1 MHATTF
7 PPCALLSLAASL
19 LAAASLPAQFQ
30 FTGIASGDASASDA
44 IVWTRAVDAG
54 APAAVTLALDIA
66 PNDLTLTV
74 GVATFSTA
82 TDASRDY
89 TARLLVTGL
98 QPGTRYYYR
107 FANGVIRSD
116 TGTFVTAPAPTAAAP
131 VRFAFSGDCDGL
143 MRPYPLASVFPAQ
156 ALDFFVFLGDTIYE
170 TASSGSAAAAS
181 TGTQPAPS
189 ATGALQ
195 AQLFADYS
203 RKYREQFAP
212 VNAGGQSCLKPLFAA
227 QGNYTLLDNHEL
239 GNRQYIN
246 GGAPPGGPVGDMATG
261 AGVDARQAQNDVNTT
276 GTFMNRAAGFQTL
289 QNVFVNYQPVR
300 DRGVVSAPADP
311 RSDGTPV
318 MYFGQQWGRN
328 VAFFSVDDRSYR
340 DIRMKTAANADET
353 TAPRASNPG
362 RTMLGATQLAW
373 LEQSLLAA
381 QTAGVLWKIVAISSP
396 IDQLGPIGGALPG
409 IAVGSDGGKSW
420 MGGYRAE
427 RNALLQF
434 IADHGIY
441 NVVFLSTDD
450 HQNRINE
457 VLYSPTGQT
466 EVQSSY
472 VPVPHCFII
481 VDGPLGATGPET
493 ITDHSL
499 ANIQS
504 LANAVSSAQVSM
516 GLDPIGLSPGYPGLH
531 NVVREGDP
539 GADAARSTFDFYS
552 PDTFNFAALEVSADG
567 GTLTVRVTGIDSRP
581 TNSFGEYDPVGN
593 PARQILSFEVD
604 AFASASV
611 SAFGT
616 GCGLPAPILSP
627 VGSQRPLLGTTQQTD
642 VVYVPAGSSAFMAVG
657 GSSTSL
663 GALPLPLALDA
674 FGLPGC
680 LLYHDLLYGFANPC
694 AATGP
699 GSARHSLAIPNS
711 LVLLDLPVYLQAWAP
726 DATANPGGLVVSN
739 ALELVLGNF

>member
-1 MHATTF
+1 MHVTTL
-7 PPCALLSLAASL
+7 PPRTLLALAASL
-19 LAAASLPAQFQ
+19 LAAASLSAQFQ
-30 FTGIASGDASASDA
+30 FTGIASGDASATDA
-44 IVWTRAVDAG
+44 VVWTRAVDDS
-54 APAAVTLALDIA
+54 APAALSLAVAIA
-66 PNDLTLTV
+66 PDPTFTV
-74 GVATFSTA
+74 GVATFPVA
-82 TDASRDY
+82 TDATRDY

-107 FANGVIRSD
+107 FANGAIASD
-116 TGTFVTAPAPTAAAP
+116 VGTFVTAPSPTAAVP

-170 TASSGSAAAAS
+170 TASSGSAAAAL
-181 TGTQPAPS
+181 TGTVPAPS

-203 RKYREQFAP
+203 RKYREQFVP
-212 VNAGGQSCLKPLFAA
+212 VNAGGQSCLKPMFAA

-246 GGAPPGGPVGDMATG
+246 GGAPPGGAVGDMATG
-261 AGVDARQAQNDVNTT
+261 AGVDARQAVNDVNTT
-276 GTFMNRAAGFQTL
+276 GTFMNRAAGYQTL
-289 QNVFVNYQPVR
+289 QGVFLNYQPIR
-300 DRGVVSAPADP
+300 DRGVVSAPADA

-318 MYFGQQWGRN
+318 LYFEQQWGRN

-340 DIRMKTAANADET
+340 DIRMKTAANADDT
-353 TAPRASNPG
+353 TAPRANNPA
-362 RTMLGATQLAW
+362 RTMLGATQLAS

-381 QTAGVLWKIVAISSP
+381 QDAGVLWKFVAISSP

-481 VDGPLGATGPET
+481 VDGPLGATGPDT
-493 ITDHSL
+493 ITDHSI

-504 LANAVSSAQVSM
+504 LAAAVNSAQVGL
-516 GLDPIGLSPGYPGLH
+516 GLDPIGLQPNYPGLH
-531 NVVREGDP
+531 DVVREGDP
-539 GADAARSTFDFYS
+539 NADATRSTFDFYS

-581 TNSFGEYDPVGN
+581 TNSFGEYDPASN
-593 PARQILSFEVD
+593 PARQILSFQVD

-611 SAFGT
+611 SAFGV
-616 GCGLPAPILSP
+616 GCGLPAPVLAPVGGQRPLIGATQLTDVVNVP
-627 VGSQRPLLGTTQQTD
+627 VGST
-642 VVYVPAGSSAFMAVG
+642 AFMAVG
-657 GSSTSL
+657 ASATSL
-663 GALPLPLALDA
+663 GAQPLPLALDA

-699 GSARHSLAIPNS
+699 ASARHSLAIPNS
-711 LVLLDLPVYLQAWAP
+711 VVLLNLPVYLQAWAP

-739 ALELVLGNF
+739 ALALVLGDL